1 MLAKR
6 SPLKWHE
13 FALLQSYFRFVAPGK
28 GNETVNVDQ
37 LFDSY
42 ALDIDFVVKKP
53 VDGMRQVFTKVL
65 VNWPEEGPAG
75 YKLFV
80 EAVGLFSIA
89 GEEGMKEDVRKNLA
103 YYSTVNMML
112 NRIRAHIS
120 LITATSTLG
129 SYVLPAVDVTDL
141 FKQKAQQKQVPPS
154 APKPGK
160 K

>member
-1 MLAKR
+1 
-6 SPLKWHE
+6 
-13 FALLQSYFRFVAPGK
+13 
-28 GNETVNVDQ
+28 
-37 LFDSY
+37 
-42 ALDIDFVVKKP
+42 
-53 VDGMRQVFTKVL
+53 
-65 VNWPEEGPAG
+65 
-75 YKLFV
+75 
-80 EAVGLFSIA
+80 
-89 GEEGMKEDVRKNLA
+89 MKEDVRKNLA